1 VARAFLPVM
10 ARLCHEVFC
19 SQDTA
24 LSPGTERIAMIP
36 VEIVNV
42 ALLNKRF
49 VIFLKGATDKR
60 ALPIFIDDQ
69 QAQSIVIQINK
80 VDIPRPLTH
89 DLFKSVLDSLGCE
102 MVRVEVSDLI
112 DDTFYARLVL
122 DFKGKILDF
131 DARPSDAICLA
142 LRFGAPMYVD
152 EKILDKAGIII
163 SEETGEPQQPPPAEQ
178 EETANAAPE
187 ISPLDALKQKLD
199 AAVEEERYEDAAK
212 LRDEL
217 KKLTR
222 SN

>member
-1 VARAFLPVM
+1 MPKRGD
-10 ARLCHEVFC
+10 
-19 SQDTA
+19 ST
-24 LSPGTERIAMIP
+24 MIS

-49 VIFLKGATDKR
+49 VIFLKGESDKR

-80 VDIPRPLTH
+80 VEIPRPLTH
-89 DLFKSVLDSLGCE
+89 DLFKSVLDSLGCD
-102 MVRVEVSDLI
+102 MVRVEVSDLV

-122 DFKGKILDF
+122 DYKGKILDF

-152 EKILDKAGIII
+152 EKVLDKAGIILSDETTEGA
-163 SEETGEPQQPPPAEQ
+163 SEQTAPPQ
-178 EETANAAPE
+178 EEQKSSIPE
-187 ISPLDALKQKLD
+187 QSPIETLKQKLD
-199 AAVEEERYEDAAK
+199 TAVAEERYEEAAK

-217 KKLTR
+217 KKLTS

>member
-1 VARAFLPVM
+1 
-10 ARLCHEVFC
+10 
-19 SQDTA
+19 
-24 LSPGTERIAMIP
+24 MIP

-80 VDIPRPLTH
+80 VEIPRPLTH
-89 DLFKSVLDSLGCE
+89 DLFKSVLDAVGCE

-142 LRFGAPMYVD
+142 LRFGAPMYVE
-152 EKILDKAGIII
+152 EKVLDKAGIIL
-163 SEETGEPQQPPPAEQ
+163 SEETGGAPQESSPDRPKKKGGSATDP
-178 EETANAAPE
+178 
-187 ISPLDALKQKLD
+187 SPLDALRQKLD
-199 AAVEEERYEDAAK
+199 SAVTEERYEDAAR

-217 KKLTR
+217 KKLTS

>member
-1 VARAFLPVM
+1 
-10 ARLCHEVFC
+10 
-19 SQDTA
+19 
-24 LSPGTERIAMIP
+24 MIP

-80 VDIPRPLTH
+80 VEIPRPLTH
-89 DLFKSVLDSLGCE
+89 DLFKSVLDSIGCDV
-102 MVRVEVSDLI
+102 VRIEVSDLI

-142 LRFGAPMYVD
+142 LRFSAPMYVD
-152 EKILDKAGIII
+152 EKVMEKAGIIL
-163 SEETGEPQQPPPAEQ
+163 SEENETPAEI
-178 EETANAAPE
+178 AAAAPE
-187 ISPLDALKQKLD
+187 ELENKTPEQSAKTPPQSPLDAIKQKLEK
-199 AAVEEERYEDAAK
+199 AIEEERYEDAAK
-212 LRDEL
+212 LRDDL
-217 KKLTR
+217 KKLTS

>member
-1 VARAFLPVM
+1 
-10 ARLCHEVFC
+10 
-19 SQDTA
+19 
-24 LSPGTERIAMIP
+24 MIP

-49 VIFLKGATDKR
+49 VIFLKSSKDKR

-89 DLFKSVLDSLGCE
+89 DLFKSVLDALGCE
-102 MVRVEVSDLI
+102 MVRIEVSDLI

-122 DFKGKILDF
+122 DHGGQVLDF

-142 LRFGAPMYVD
+142 LRFGAPMFVE
-152 EKILDKAGIII
+152 EKVMDKAGIVVT
-163 SEETGEPQQPPPAEQ
+163 EEGTEQPKETSPEEPKLSQPKM
-178 EETANAAPE
+178 
-187 ISPLDALKQKLD
+187 SPLDALAHDLD
-199 AAVEEERYEDAAK
+199 LAVKEERYEDAARI
-212 LRDEL
+212 RDEI
-217 KKLTR
+217 KKMKS